1 MPNIIRVAR
10 IFAENAH
17 KKQVRKYNSE
27 PYINHPVDV
36 AILVN
41 SVKHDNNMLAAALLH
56 DVVEDTHYTIS
67 DISKEFGCDVAD
79 LVENLT
85 DISVPLDG
93 NRKVRKEIDRIHTS
107 LSSNRAKTIKIA
119 DLIDNSKSIL
129 KHDLKFAIVYMA
141 EKKALLNV
149 LIGGDSLLLKIANS
163 IVRKYYNHINN
174 N

>member
-1 MPNIIRVAR
+1 MPNIIRAAR

-17 KKQVRKYNSE
+17 KEQLRKYTCE
-27 PYINHPVDV
+27 PYINHPVNV

-56 DVVEDTHYTIS
+56 DVIEDTHYTIS

-85 DISVPLDG
+85 DISVPTDG
-93 NRKVRKEIDRIHTS
+93 NRKIRKEIDRMHTS

-119 DLIDNSKSIL
+119 DLIDNSKNIL
-129 KHDLKFAIVYMA
+129 EHDPKFAVVYMA
-141 EKKALLNV
+141 EKKAMLNV
-149 LIGGDSLLLKIANS
+149 LIGGDLLLLKIANS
-163 IVRKYYNHINN
+163 IVRKYYNYINN